1 MIDRKMLSYE
11 KSDGV
16 KDVFPF
22 QTESGTSPEKEDAK
36 GAVRQHIDAP
46 YGYSKLEG
54 VLSYSIICVISGGTK
69 RERTFLTEIEKKK
82 TFRSLDVIFVSSPDD
97 KGGLTPKMMQAEFE
111 RICNDGIIKAHDRDI
126 EIEDVD
132 CFYMLTDVD
141 HYENELKGILQ
152 KKREKYPIWIIS
164 NPDFEIWLYYCYR
177 NNPFTELADVVC
189 AKPEVRSS
197 LLKTING
204 TFNNNG
210 GLDTRKAF
218 EHLKDGI
225 AHSKEHYSEV
235 DYIPTLLSTQMH
247 VFAEDVLERLGNEYQ
262 NFLKIKQEFRNLMI
276 ANR

>member
-1 MIDRKMLSYE
+1 MVDRKKLSYG
-11 KSDGV
+11 KVDGK
-16 KDVFPF
+16 KDMFPL
-22 QTESGTSPEKEDAK
+22 QTEPEASPKKDGEKVP
-36 GAVRQHIDAP
+36 VRKHIDAP
-46 YGYSKLEG
+46 SGYSKRDG
-54 VLSYSIICVISGGTK
+54 VLSYGIICVISGGTK

-82 TFRSLDVIFVSSPDD
+82 TFRNLDVIFVSSPND
-97 KGGLTPKMMQAEFE
+97 KGGLTPKMMLAEFE
-111 RICNDGIIKAHDRDI
+111 QICNDGVIKAHGRDI

-132 CFYMLTDVD
+132 SFYMLTDVD
-141 HYENELKGILQ
+141 HYENELKGILMNN
-152 KKREKYPIWIIS
+152 KEKYPIWIIS

-225 AHSKEHYSEV
+225 AHSKEHYREV
-235 DYIPTLLSTQMH
+235 DSIPTLLSTQMH
-247 VFAEDVLERLGNEYQ
+247 VFAEDVLLRLGNEYE
-262 NFLKIKQEFRNLMI
+262 NFLKSKQEFRKRMTV
-276 ANR
+276 